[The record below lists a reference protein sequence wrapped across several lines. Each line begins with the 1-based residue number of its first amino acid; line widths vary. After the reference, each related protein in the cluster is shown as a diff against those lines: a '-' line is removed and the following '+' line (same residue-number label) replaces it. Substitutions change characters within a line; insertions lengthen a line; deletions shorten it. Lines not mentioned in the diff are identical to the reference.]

1 MVSTL
6 ERILILG
13 MTPLAEQLL
22 REIAARPACRCVVV
36 GVLDDVAPAD
46 HCANRLFAGELS
58 RLQPLVD
65 ELKPDR
71 IVVAFAERRGRMP
84 LRALADTYISR
95 GVIVEDVTE
104 FYERFTGKLAIEWL
118 TPMRVIAS
126 GKFHPSPGQR
136 AFARLLS
143 LAVALA
149 AIVIMAPL
157 LALIAIA
164 IKLDSRGPVL
174 FTQQRVGL
182 RGRPFTLL
190 KFRTM
195 HSDRARRS
203 EWEGDNRDHVTRV
216 GKWLRRFRL
225 DELPQFVNILR
236 GEMNLVGPRPH
247 PVTNLELFTLVARNL
262 NEVAGAALGW
272 YALRLVVPPGVTG
285 WAQVRYRYAN
295 NLDEEIEKLRYDL
308 HYIKNMS
315 PWLDL
320 RIAFDTVAVMVCG
333 RGTKTPAESD
343 VATADVARGF
353 GLSRK
358 VLTRIGLAL
367 MLLLPAP
374 SLAQQPSVED
384 AAAGAAAKTDTSV
397 KADAVA
403 KADASLDYEYVI
415 GPADVLEV
423 AVWQNALVSRTV
435 PVRPD
440 GKISLPV
447 INDVQAA
454 GLTPVQLQSILIKA
468 LATYIQTP
476 EVSVIVREVHSV
488 NVSVI
493 GHVKTPGRYQLTSR
507 VTVLDALAMAG
518 GLTEYAARGQI
529 VILRRTGAST
539 KQIPFAYDKVTPGN
553 GSKGQSNFFL
563 QPDDIILVR

>member
-1 MVSTL
+1 MVPTL
-6 ERILILG
+6 ERILLLG

-22 REIAARPACRCVVV
+22 REIAARPACRSVVV
-36 GVLDDVAPAD
+36 GVLDDVAPTA
-46 HCANRLFAGELS
+46 HCASRLFAGELS
-58 RLQPLVD
+58 RLQPIVD

-84 LRALADTYISR
+84 IRPLLDTYISR

-118 TPMRVIAS
+118 TPMRVITS
-126 GKFHPSPGQR
+126 GKYQPSPGRR
-136 AFARLLS
+136 AFARLFS
-143 LAVALA
+143 LGVALV
-149 AIVIMAPL
+149 AIVITAPL
-157 LALIAIA
+157 LAVIAIA

-174 FTQQRVGL
+174 FAQTRVGL
-182 RGRPFTLL
+182 RGRPFTLF

-195 HSDRARRS
+195 HADRARRS

-247 PVTNLELFTLVARNL
+247 PVSNLELLTLVARNL

-272 YALRLVVPPGVTG
+272 YALRLVVPPGLTG

-308 HYIKNMS
+308 HYIKHMS
-315 PWLDL
+315 SWLDL
-320 RIAFDTVAVMVCG
+320 RIAFDTVAVMVRG
-333 RGTKTPAESD
+333 RGTRSPAEGA
-343 VATADVARGF
+343 VAAADVASGF
-353 GLSRK
+353 GFARK
-358 VLTRIGLAL
+358 VLMRIGLAL
-367 MLLLPAP
+367 MLSLPAP
-374 SLAQQPSVED
+374 SLAQQPSAEE
-384 AAAGAAAKTDTSV
+384 APAGAAAK
-397 KADAVA
+397 ADAPA
-403 KADASLDYEYVI
+403 KADESLDYEYVI

-454 GLTPVQLQSILIKA
+454 GLTPVQLQSLLIKA
-468 LATYIQTP
+468 LANYIQTP
-476 EVSVIVREVHSV
+476 EVSVIVREVHSF
-488 NVSVI
+488 NVSVL
-493 GHVKTPGRYQLTSR
+493 GHVKTPGRYELTSR
-507 VTVLDALAMAG
+507 VTVLEALAMAG
-518 GLTEYAARGQI
+518 GLTEYADRGQI
-529 VILRRTGAST
+529 VILRRAGAIT
-539 KQIPFAYDKVTPGN
+539 RQIPFAYDKVTPGN
-553 GSKGQSNFFL
+553 GSKAQPNFFI

>member
-1 MVSTL
+1 MVPKL

-22 REIAARPACRCVVV
+22 REIDARPACRCVAV
-36 GVLDDVAPAD
+36 GVLDDVAPTER
-46 HCANRLFAGELS
+46 CASRLFAGELS
-58 RLQPLVD
+58 RLHAIVD

-95 GVIVEDVTE
+95 GVVVEDVTE

-118 TPMRVIAS
+118 TPMRVITS
-126 GKFHPSPGQR
+126 GKFQPTPAQR
-136 AFARLLS
+136 RFARLLS
-143 LAVALA
+143 LGVALA
-149 AIVIMAPL
+149 AIAIMAPL
-157 LALIAIA
+157 LAVIAIA

-174 FTQQRVGL
+174 FKQTRVGL

-195 HSDRARRS
+195 YVDRARRS

-225 DELPQFVNILR
+225 DELPQFVNVLR

-247 PVTNLELFTLVARNL
+247 PVSNLELFTLVARNL

-272 YALRLVVPPGVTG
+272 YSLRLVVPPGITG

-295 NLDEEIEKLRYDL
+295 NLEEEIEKLRYDL
-308 HYIKNMS
+308 HYIKNMT

-320 RIAFDTVAVMVCG
+320 RIAFDTVAVMVWG
-333 RGTKTPAESD
+333 RGPRNNEGERA
-343 VATADVARGF
+343 VATAAAARSFGF
-353 GLSRK
+353 SRK

-374 SLAQQPSVED
+374 GLAQQNSVEE
-384 AAAGAAAKTDTSV
+384 APP
-397 KADAVA
+397 
-403 KADASLDYEYVI
+403 DYEYVI

-454 GLTPVQLQSILIKA
+454 GLTPVQLQSVLIKA
-468 LATYIQTP
+468 LASYIQAP
-476 EVSVIVREVHSV
+476 EVSVIVREVHSF
-488 NVSVI
+488 NISVI
-493 GHVKTPGRYQLTSR
+493 GHVKTPGRHELTSR
-507 VTVLDALAMAG
+507 VTVLEALALAG
-518 GLTEYAARGQI
+518 GLTEYADRGQI
-529 VILRRTGAST
+529 VILRRAGAT
-539 KQIPFAYDKVTPGN
+539 TRQIPFAYDKVTTGN
-553 GSKGQSNFFL
+553 GSKGQPNFFL

>member
-1 MVSTL
+1 MVPTL

-22 REIAARPACRCVVV
+22 REIAARPSCRAVVV
-36 GVLDDVAPAD
+36 GVLDDVAPAE
-46 HCANRLFAGELS
+46 HCARRVFAGELS
-58 RLQPLVD
+58 RLPSIVE

-71 IVVAFAERRGRMP
+71 IVVAFAERRGRVP
-84 LRALADTYISR
+84 LRALLETYTTR
-95 GVIVEDVTE
+95 GVVVEDVTD

-118 TPMRVIAS
+118 TPMRVITS
-126 GKFHPSPGQR
+126 GKFQPSPGHR
-136 AFARLLS
+136 TFARVFS
-143 LAVALA
+143 LAVALL

-157 LALIAIA
+157 LAVIAIA

-174 FTQQRVGL
+174 FTQTRVGL

-195 HSDRARRS
+195 QANRARRS

-225 DELPQFVNILR
+225 DELPQFINILR

-247 PVTNLELFTLVARNL
+247 PVSNLELFTLVARNL

-272 YALRLVVPPGVTG
+272 YSLRLVVPPGITG

-295 NLDEEIEKLRYDL
+295 NLEEEIEKLRYDL
-308 HYIKNMS
+308 HYIKNMT

-320 RIAFDTVAVMVCG
+320 RIAFDTVAVMVWG
-333 RGTKTPAESD
+333 RGPRNNEGERA
-343 VATADVARGF
+343 VATAAAARSFGF
-353 GLSRK
+353 SRK

-374 SLAQQPSVED
+374 GLAQQPSVED
-384 AAAGAAAKTDTSV
+384 APAGAS
-397 KADAVA
+397 A
-403 KADASLDYEYVI
+403 KADSPARADAPPDYEYVI

-454 GLTPVQLQSILIKA
+454 GLTPVQLQSVLIKA
-468 LATYIQTP
+468 LASYIQAP
-476 EVSVIVREVHSV
+476 EVSVIVREVHSF
-488 NVSVI
+488 NISVI
-493 GHVKTPGRYQLTSR
+493 GHVKTPGRHELTSR
-507 VTVLDALAMAG
+507 VTVLEALALAG
-518 GLTEYAARGQI
+518 GLTEYADRGQI
-529 VILRRTGAST
+529 VILRRAGAT
-539 KQIPFAYDKVTPGN
+539 TRQIPFAYDKVTTGN
-553 GSKGQSNFFL
+553 GSKGQPNFFL

>member
-1 MVSTL
+1 MVPTV

-22 REIAARPACRCVVV
+22 REIAARPACRRLVV
-36 GVLDDVAPAD
+36 GVLDDVAPVA

-58 RLQPLVD
+58 RLQPIVD

-71 IVVAFAERRGRMP
+71 IVVAFADRRGRVP
-84 LRALADTYISR
+84 LGALLDTYISR

-143 LAVALA
+143 LVVALM

-157 LALIAIA
+157 LAVIAIA
-164 IKLDSRGPVL
+164 IKLDSRGSIL
-174 FTQQRVGL
+174 FAQQRVGL

-195 HSDRARRS
+195 HADRARRS

-225 DELPQFVNILR
+225 DELPQFVNVLR

-247 PVTNLELFTLVARNL
+247 PVSNLELLTLVARNL

-272 YALRLVVPPGVTG
+272 YSLRLVVPPGITG

-295 NLDEEIEKLRYDL
+295 NLEEEIEKLRYDL
-308 HYIKNMS
+308 HYIKNMT

-320 RIAFDTVAVMVCG
+320 RIAFDTVAVMVRG
-333 RGTKTPAESD
+333 RATGRPAETA

-353 GLSRK
+353 GFSRK

-374 SLAQQPSVED
+374 SLAQQPSAED
-384 AAAGAAAKTDTSV
+384 VPAAAAGKTELLV
-397 KADAVA
+397 KADA
-403 KADASLDYEYVI
+403 SPDYEYVI

-423 AVWQNALVSRTV
+423 AVWQNALLSRTV

-468 LATYIQTP
+468 LASYIQTP
-476 EVSVIVREVHSV
+476 EVSVIVREVHSF

-493 GHVKTPGRYQLTSR
+493 GQVKTPGRYELTSR
-507 VTVLDALAMAG
+507 VTVLEALAMAG
-518 GLTEYAARGQI
+518 GLTEYADRGQI
-529 VILRRTGAST
+529 VILRRAGTTT
-539 KQIPFAYDKVTPGN
+539 KQIPFAYDKITPGN